1 MRIDTALQQRSTE
14 SIESFHPR
22 EWKSPSSPSDIAP
35 HDIITRYSRK
45 RLRDKPISWLVASL
59 LFPPF
64 PPLPPE
70 KERFRATKFLHFERL
85 ESAALFL
92 LLPVATTTTEAAEV
106 HIDPSSTIIP
116 RIRAPFSSSL
126 LLALS
131 LIRVVVVVVVVVVY
145 ETATLL
151 IVPRTLVE

>member
-64 PPLPPE
+64 PLSPPKKKDSARQSFSISKDWSLRLSSYSFRSRRRRPRLPRCISIP
-70 KERFRATKFLHFERL
+70 RPPSSP
-85 ESAALFL
+85 ESA
-92 LLPVATTTTEAAEV
+92 LPF
-106 HIDPSSTIIP
+106 PP
-116 RIRAPFSSSL
+116 RSSSL
-126 LLALS
+126 FRSFAS
-131 LIRVVVVVVVVVVY
+131 SSSWSWSWSTKRQHS
-145 ETATLL
+145 
-151 IVPRTLVE
+151 